1 MFFFFHTIRVTAVI
15 SSLKSA
21 EALLTK
27 KYRFIK
33 PNTQQSK
40 KTLDKIAKKE
50 DEEITKKEITI
61 ETDDTPPIVDTS
73 EIGCVIFIYYHGYFL
88 S

>member
-1 MFFFFHTIRVTAVI
+1 MFFFFHIIRVTTVI

-27 KYRFIK
+27 KCRFIK
-33 PNTQQSK
+33 PNTHQLK
-40 KTLDKIAKKE
+40 KTLNKTAKKE
-50 DEEITKKEITI
+50 DEEITKKEINTI
-61 ETDDTPPIVDTS
+61 ETEDTPIVDTS
-73 EIGCVIFIYYHGYFL
+73 EIGCVIFIYYHGWFL